1 MLFVVAV
8 AALVYAPAL
17 AATPEEAAA
26 GLIDG
31 VYIEPS
37 AEAVDTESLAAS
49 RAAAAD
55 AGIELSVIVLAE
67 AVPDAVA
74 FAELVGNVVPGTVL
88 VFTPDA
94 YGASSTDLSQP
105 ELTAALDDAGD
116 RLAGGDVARGVD
128 AFVDAA
134 ASEPVNWGAII
145 VIGLIVV
152 AAVAAGG
159 RIIERRATATRR
171 HAALMKEYH
180 RLEARADVLASPILE
195 LSTRVE
201 LDGRADLI
209 DRYRIAASEYGALR
223 DQLAREPTADD
234 VDAVDA
240 RLDGLDAQVDALEAA
255 LDTPR

>member
-145 VIGLIVV
+145 VSGL
-152 AAVAAGG
+152 
-159 RIIERRATATRR
+159 IIERRATATRR